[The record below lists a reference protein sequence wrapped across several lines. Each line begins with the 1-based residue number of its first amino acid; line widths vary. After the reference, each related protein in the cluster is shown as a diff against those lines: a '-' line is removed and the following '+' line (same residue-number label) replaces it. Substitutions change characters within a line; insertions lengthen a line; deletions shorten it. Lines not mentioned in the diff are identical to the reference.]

1 MTKNRK
7 LTNRRCWTGHAL
19 NSEMVSALLSFDQR
33 HDRGAS
39 RFTLSVR
46 SRTPDRLGSAALRR
60 LRIAVAQRFPYVV
73 RRESKF
79 GTILW

>member
-1 MTKNRK
+1 MD
-7 LTNRRCWTGHAL
+7 
-19 NSEMVSALLSFDQR
+19 SELLSFDQR
-33 HDRGAS
+33 HDRRAS

-46 SRTPDRLGSAALRR
+46 IAGRRIVLGLPLRR